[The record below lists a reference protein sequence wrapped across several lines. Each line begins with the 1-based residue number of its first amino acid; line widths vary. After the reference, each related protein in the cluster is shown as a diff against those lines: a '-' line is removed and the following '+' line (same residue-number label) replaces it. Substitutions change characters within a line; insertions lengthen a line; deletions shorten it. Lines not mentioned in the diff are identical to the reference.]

1 MAGLTPRPGILEIQ
15 PYVGG
20 KTSGTGIVGRRIVKL
35 ASNESALGPSP
46 RAVAAYQDAVVRI
59 DRYPDGGAVEL
70 RAALAQHHGID
81 SRQVICGN
89 GSDELLSL
97 VARAYAGPG
106 DDVLISQFGFLMC
119 PIITHSVGARPV
131 VATETDLTADID
143 ALLATLTPRT
153 RVVFLANP
161 NNPTGSYVCE
171 TELQRFVAELPANVI
186 LVIDAAYAEFVRA
199 DDYVSGRTLVESC
212 ENVVMTRT
220 FSKAYGLA
228 GLRLGW
234 AYCSLPVAD
243 VLNRLR
249 GPFNVSAPALA
260 AGLAALEDVEHTE
273 SVVRHNDTFRSW
285 LSDALSN
292 LGLTVYPSAA
302 NFVLVEFPSNSG
314 RDAENADRF
323 LAAKGIIPRAMAN
336 YGLPDCL
343 RITVGSEADLQVLTA
358 ALGEFMA

>member
-1 MAGLTPRPGILEIQ
+1 MAGLKPRPGILEIQ

-20 KTSGTGIVGRRIVKL
+20 KSTVPGIAGRRIIKL

-46 RAVAAYQDAVVRI
+46 RVIAAYHDAVTRI
-59 DRYPDGGAVEL
+59 DRYPDGSAVDL
-70 RAALAQHHGID
+70 RTALAEHHGLE
-81 SRQVICGN
+81 SCQVICGN

-106 DDVLISQFGFLMC
+106 DDVLISQFGFLMY
-119 PIITHSVGARPV
+119 PIIAHSVGARPV
-131 VATETDLTADID
+131 VARETNLTADID
-143 ALLATLTPRT
+143 ALLGKLTPRT

-161 NNPTGSYVCE
+161 NNPTGSYVSE
-171 TELQRFVAELPANVI
+171 TELRRFISQLPENVI
-186 LVIDAAYAEFVRA
+186 LVIDAAYAEFVRD
-199 DDYVSGRTLVESC
+199 DDYVSGRSLVESY

-234 AYCSLPVAD
+234 AYCSPPVAD

-249 GPFNVSAPALA
+249 GPFNVTTPALA

-273 SVVRHNDTFRSW
+273 LVVRHNDTFRPW
-285 LSDALSN
+285 LSDALRK

-302 NFVLVEFPSNSG
+302 NFVLVGFPTNSG
-314 RDAENADRF
+314 RDAESADRF
-323 LAAKGIIPRAMAN
+323 LAAKGIIPRTTAN

-343 RITVGSEADLQVLTA
+343 RITVGSEADLRELA
-358 ALGEFMA
+358 GALGEFMA